1 MVRSGAVANMPEAN
15 SLIVLNT
22 AEVQNDEELSDLCNE
37 QFSEAS
43 DDSFGSAN
51 EDLALVAI
59 EGEAA
64 GEDFLPYDQTLEP
77 IATEE
82 EAAEYDE
89 QIAQEEE
96 EEEILWSRFSG
107 EEDVE
112 NWFVVFILMFTRR
125 TSMERLYPLV
135 YISIPD
141 CLPQLL
147 QLRRLSQVSA
157 AVRGTMKVEDL
168 TFLLGSEEK

>member
-1 MVRSGAVANMPEAN
+1 MSSVF
-15 SLIVLNT
+15 
-22 AEVQNDEELSDLCNE
+22 DEELSDLCNE
-37 QFSEAS
+37 QSSEAS

-64 GEDFLPYDQTLEP
+64 GEDFLPYDQTMEP

-96 EEEILWSRFSG
+96 EEEIRL
-107 EEDVE
+107 
-112 NWFVVFILMFTRR
+112 VVFILMFTRR

>member
-1 MVRSGAVANMPEAN
+1 MSSVF
-15 SLIVLNT
+15 
-22 AEVQNDEELSDLCNE
+22 DEELSDLCNE
-37 QFSEAS
+37 QSSEAS

-96 EEEILWSRFSG
+96 EKEILWSRFSG

-112 NWFVVFILMFTRR
+112 NWFVVFILMFTRSVNRHNFLVAR
-125 TSMERLYPLV
+125 T
-135 YISIPD
+135 
-141 CLPQLL
+141 
-147 QLRRLSQVSA
+147 LSDSA
-157 AVRGTMKVEDL
+157 YYL
-168 TFLLGSEEK
+168 